1 MKKIHLGMAAIILIA
16 VMSAFTTAKPT
27 TVYYRDLSGEFIEKT
42 MAGNCQPYPPLA
54 CEYIWTGAV
63 DNDPQ
68 NENNYEVVEG
78 FEEQRFVPSQP

>member
-1 MKKIHLGMAAIILIA
+1 MKKIHLGMAAILLIA

-42 MAGNCQPYPPLA
+42 MSGICVSHPTLA
-54 CEYIWTGAV
+54 CEYVWTGAV

-78 FEEQRFVPSQP
+78 FEEQRFIPSQP